1 MEQVVQDGAREI
13 YQVEQSAVVEKPV
26 YQAVKRLFD
35 VVVSALALLIL
46 GIPMLLLMPVIRAD
60 SPGPAIFRQERLGK
74 DGKPFVIYKYRTM
87 QMDAERDGPQWAR
100 AHDVRCTKLGRLLR
114 RGHID
119 ELPQLVNVLRGEMS
133 LVGPRP
139 ERACFY
145 QEFERYIR
153 GFSQRLQV
161 TPGITGWAQING
173 GYELLPEEKIL
184 FDMEYIRHRSVMFD
198 IRCLLGTVRGC
209 SGTTAPDNER
219 GEREHE
225 ATWEAAHSRRIG
237 GAVRGAA
244 GGRLHKD
251 ACVRAGNAGRR

>member
-1 MEQVVQDGAREI
+1 MRPMEQVVQDGAREI

-35 VVVSALALLIL
+35 VLVSALALLIL

-74 DGKPFVIYKYRTM
+74 GGKPFVIYKYRTM

-198 IRCLLGTVRGC
+198 IRCLLGTVRVVFRH
-209 SGTTAPDNER
+209 D
-219 GEREHE
+219 
-225 ATWEAAHSRRIG
+225 
-237 GAVRGAA
+237 GAR
-244 GGRLHKD
+244 
-251 ACVRAGNAGRR
+251 

>member
-1 MEQVVQDGAREI
+1 M
-13 YQVEQSAVVEKPV
+13 EKPV

-198 IRCLLGTVRGC
+198 IRCLLGTVRVVFRH
-209 SGTTAPDNER
+209 D
-219 GEREHE
+219 
-225 ATWEAAHSRRIG
+225 
-237 GAVRGAA
+237 GAR
-244 GGRLHKD
+244 
-251 ACVRAGNAGRR
+251 

>member
-1 MEQVVQDGAREI
+1 MRPMEQVVQDGAREI

-74 DGKPFVIYKYRTM
+74 GGKPFVIYKYRTM

-153 GFSQRLQV
+153 GFSWRLQV

-198 IRCLLGTVRGC
+198 IRCLLGTVRVVFRH
-209 SGTTAPDNER
+209 D
-219 GEREHE
+219 
-225 ATWEAAHSRRIG
+225 
-237 GAVRGAA
+237 GAR
-244 GGRLHKD
+244 
-251 ACVRAGNAGRR
+251 

>member
-1 MEQVVQDGAREI
+1 MRPMEQVVQDGAREI

-74 DGKPFVIYKYRTM
+74 GGKPFVIYKYRTM

-184 FDMEYIRHRSVMFD
+184 FDIEYIRHRSMMFD
-198 IRCLLGTVRGC
+198 IRCLLGTVRVVFRH
-209 SGTTAPDNER
+209 D
-219 GEREHE
+219 
-225 ATWEAAHSRRIG
+225 
-237 GAVRGAA
+237 GAR
-244 GGRLHKD
+244 
-251 ACVRAGNAGRR
+251 

>member
-1 MEQVVQDGAREI
+1 MRSMEQVVQDGAREI

-35 VVVSALALLIL
+35 VVASALALLIL

-74 DGKPFVIYKYRTM
+74 GGKPFVIYKYRTM

-198 IRCLLGTVRGC
+198 IRCLLGTVRVVFRH
-209 SGTTAPDNER
+209 D
-219 GEREHE
+219 
-225 ATWEAAHSRRIG
+225 
-237 GAVRGAA
+237 GAR
-244 GGRLHKD
+244 
-251 ACVRAGNAGRR
+251 

>member
-1 MEQVVQDGAREI
+1 MRPMEQVVQDGAREI

-74 DGKPFVIYKYRTM
+74 GGKPFVIYKYRTM

-184 FDMEYIRHRSVMFD
+184 FDMEYIRHRSMMFD
-198 IRCLLGTVRGC
+198 IRCLLGTVRVVFRH
-209 SGTTAPDNER
+209 D
-219 GEREHE
+219 
-225 ATWEAAHSRRIG
+225 
-237 GAVRGAA
+237 GAR
-244 GGRLHKD
+244 
-251 ACVRAGNAGRR
+251 

>member
-1 MEQVVQDGAREI
+1 MRPMEQVVQDGAREI

-74 DGKPFVIYKYRTM
+74 GGKPFVIYKYRTM
-87 QMDAERDGPQWAR
+87 QMDAERDGPQWAC

-198 IRCLLGTVRGC
+198 IRCLLGTVRVVFRH
-209 SGTTAPDNER
+209 D
-219 GEREHE
+219 
-225 ATWEAAHSRRIG
+225 
-237 GAVRGAA
+237 GAR
-244 GGRLHKD
+244 
-251 ACVRAGNAGRR
+251 

>member
-1 MEQVVQDGAREI
+1 MRPMEQVVQDGAREI

-46 GIPMLLLMPVIRAD
+46 GIPMLLLMPVIQAD

-74 DGKPFVIYKYRTM
+74 GGKPFVIYKYRTM

-198 IRCLLGTVRGC
+198 IRCLLGTVRVVFRH
-209 SGTTAPDNER
+209 D
-219 GEREHE
+219 
-225 ATWEAAHSRRIG
+225 
-237 GAVRGAA
+237 GAR
-244 GGRLHKD
+244 
-251 ACVRAGNAGRR
+251 

>member
-1 MEQVVQDGAREI
+1 MRPMEQVVQDGAREI

-153 GFSQRLQV
+153 GCSQRLQV

-198 IRCLLGTVRGC
+198 IRCLLGTVRVVFRH
-209 SGTTAPDNER
+209 D
-219 GEREHE
+219 
-225 ATWEAAHSRRIG
+225 
-237 GAVRGAA
+237 GAR
-244 GGRLHKD
+244 
-251 ACVRAGNAGRR
+251 

>member
-1 MEQVVQDGAREI
+1 MRPMEQVVQDGAREI
-13 YQVEQSAVVEKPV
+13 YQVEQFAVVEKPV

-198 IRCLLGTVRGC
+198 IRCLLGTVRVVFRH
-209 SGTTAPDNER
+209 D
-219 GEREHE
+219 
-225 ATWEAAHSRRIG
+225 
-237 GAVRGAA
+237 GAR
-244 GGRLHKD
+244 
-251 ACVRAGNAGRR
+251 

>member
-1 MEQVVQDGAREI
+1 MRPMEQVVQDGAREI

-60 SPGPAIFRQERLGK
+60 SPGAAIFRQERLGK
-74 DGKPFVIYKYRTM
+74 GGKPFVIYKYRTM

-161 TPGITGWAQING
+161 TPGITGLAQING

-198 IRCLLGTVRGC
+198 IRCLLGTVRVVFRH
-209 SGTTAPDNER
+209 D
-219 GEREHE
+219 
-225 ATWEAAHSRRIG
+225 
-237 GAVRGAA
+237 GAR
-244 GGRLHKD
+244 
-251 ACVRAGNAGRR
+251 

>member
-1 MEQVVQDGAREI
+1 MRPMEQVVQDGAREI

-184 FDMEYIRHRSVMFD
+184 FDMEYIRPRSVMFD
-198 IRCLLGTVRGC
+198 IRCLLGTVRVVFRH
-209 SGTTAPDNER
+209 D
-219 GEREHE
+219 
-225 ATWEAAHSRRIG
+225 
-237 GAVRGAA
+237 GAR
-244 GGRLHKD
+244 
-251 ACVRAGNAGRR
+251 

>member
-1 MEQVVQDGAREI
+1 MRPMEQVVQDGAREI

-35 VVVSALALLIL
+35 VVASALALLIL

-74 DGKPFVIYKYRTM
+74 GGKPFVIYKYRTM

-119 ELPQLVNVLRGEMS
+119 ELPRLVNVLRGEMS

-198 IRCLLGTVRGC
+198 IRCLLGTVRVVFRH
-209 SGTTAPDNER
+209 D
-219 GEREHE
+219 
-225 ATWEAAHSRRIG
+225 
-237 GAVRGAA
+237 GAR
-244 GGRLHKD
+244 
-251 ACVRAGNAGRR
+251 

>member
-46 GIPMLLLMPVIRAD
+46 GIPMLLLIPVIRAD

-74 DGKPFVIYKYRTM
+74 GGKPFVIYKYRTM

-100 AHDVRCTKLGRLLR
+100 AHDVRCTRLGRLLR

-198 IRCLLGTVRGC
+198 IRCLLGTVRVVFRH
-209 SGTTAPDNER
+209 D
-219 GEREHE
+219 
-225 ATWEAAHSRRIG
+225 
-237 GAVRGAA
+237 GAR
-244 GGRLHKD
+244 
-251 ACVRAGNAGRR
+251 

>member
-74 DGKPFVIYKYRTM
+74 GGKPFVIYKYRTM

-100 AHDVRCTKLGRLLR
+100 VHDVRCTKLGRLLR

-198 IRCLLGTVRGC
+198 IRCLLGTVRVVFRH
-209 SGTTAPDNER
+209 D
-219 GEREHE
+219 
-225 ATWEAAHSRRIG
+225 
-237 GAVRGAA
+237 GAR
-244 GGRLHKD
+244 
-251 ACVRAGNAGRR
+251 

>member
-1 MEQVVQDGAREI
+1 MRPMEQVVQDGAREI

-60 SPGPAIFRQERLGK
+60 SPGPAIFRKERLGK
-74 DGKPFVIYKYRTM
+74 GGKPFVIYKYRTM

-198 IRCLLGTVRGC
+198 IRCLLGTVRVVFRH
-209 SGTTAPDNER
+209 D
-219 GEREHE
+219 
-225 ATWEAAHSRRIG
+225 
-237 GAVRGAA
+237 GAR
-244 GGRLHKD
+244 
-251 ACVRAGNAGRR
+251 

>member
-1 MEQVVQDGAREI
+1 MRPMEQVVQDGAREI
-13 YQVEQSAVVEKPV
+13 YQVEQSAVVENPV

-74 DGKPFVIYKYRTM
+74 GGKPFVIYKYRTM

-198 IRCLLGTVRGC
+198 IRCLLGTVRVVFRH
-209 SGTTAPDNER
+209 D
-219 GEREHE
+219 
-225 ATWEAAHSRRIG
+225 
-237 GAVRGAA
+237 GAR
-244 GGRLHKD
+244 
-251 ACVRAGNAGRR
+251 

>member
-1 MEQVVQDGAREI
+1 MRPMEQVVQDGAREI

-74 DGKPFVIYKYRTM
+74 GGKPFVIYKYRTM
-87 QMDAERDGPQWAR
+87 QMDAERDGPQWAS

-198 IRCLLGTVRGC
+198 IRCLLGTVRVVFRH
-209 SGTTAPDNER
+209 D
-219 GEREHE
+219 
-225 ATWEAAHSRRIG
+225 
-237 GAVRGAA
+237 GAR
-244 GGRLHKD
+244 
-251 ACVRAGNAGRR
+251 

>member
-1 MEQVVQDGAREI
+1 MRPMEQVVQDGAREI

-74 DGKPFVIYKYRTM
+74 GGKPFVIYKYRTM

-153 GFSQRLQV
+153 YIRGFSQRLQV

-198 IRCLLGTVRGC
+198 IRCLLGTVRVVFRH
-209 SGTTAPDNER
+209 D
-219 GEREHE
+219 
-225 ATWEAAHSRRIG
+225 
-237 GAVRGAA
+237 GAR
-244 GGRLHKD
+244 
-251 ACVRAGNAGRR
+251 

>member
-1 MEQVVQDGAREI
+1 MRPMEQVVQDGAREI

-100 AHDVRCTKLGRLLR
+100 VHDVRCTKLGRLLR

-184 FDMEYIRHRSVMFD
+184 FDMEYIRHRSVMFG
-198 IRCLLGTVRGC
+198 IRCLLGTVRVVFRH
-209 SGTTAPDNER
+209 D
-219 GEREHE
+219 
-225 ATWEAAHSRRIG
+225 
-237 GAVRGAA
+237 GAR
-244 GGRLHKD
+244 
-251 ACVRAGNAGRR
+251 

>member
-1 MEQVVQDGAREI
+1 MRPMEQVVQDGAREI

-87 QMDAERDGPQWAR
+87 QMDAERDGPQGAR

-198 IRCLLGTVRGC
+198 IRCLLGTVRVVFRH
-209 SGTTAPDNER
+209 D
-219 GEREHE
+219 
-225 ATWEAAHSRRIG
+225 
-237 GAVRGAA
+237 GAR
-244 GGRLHKD
+244 
-251 ACVRAGNAGRR
+251 

>member
-1 MEQVVQDGAREI
+1 MRPMEQVVQDGAREI

-74 DGKPFVIYKYRTM
+74 GGKPFVIYKYRTM

-173 GYELLPEEKIL
+173 GYELLP
-184 FDMEYIRHRSVMFD
+184 
-198 IRCLLGTVRGC
+198 
-209 SGTTAPDNER
+209 
-219 GEREHE
+219 
-225 ATWEAAHSRRIG
+225 
-237 GAVRGAA
+237 
-244 GGRLHKD
+244 
-251 ACVRAGNAGRR
+251 

>member
-1 MEQVVQDGAREI
+1 M
-13 YQVEQSAVVEKPV
+13 
-26 YQAVKRLFD
+26 
-35 VVVSALALLIL
+35 
-46 GIPMLLLMPVIRAD
+46 
-60 SPGPAIFRQERLGK
+60 
-74 DGKPFVIYKYRTM
+74 
-87 QMDAERDGPQWAR
+87 
-100 AHDVRCTKLGRLLR
+100 GRLLR

-198 IRCLLGTVRGC
+198 IRCLLGTVRVVFRH
-209 SGTTAPDNER
+209 D
-219 GEREHE
+219 
-225 ATWEAAHSRRIG
+225 
-237 GAVRGAA
+237 GAR
-244 GGRLHKD
+244 
-251 ACVRAGNAGRR
+251 

>member
-1 MEQVVQDGAREI
+1 MRPMEQVVQDGAREI

-74 DGKPFVIYKYRTM
+74 GGKPFVIYKYRTM

-153 GFSQRLQV
+153 VF
-161 TPGITGWAQING
+161 
-173 GYELLPEEKIL
+173 
-184 FDMEYIRHRSVMFD
+184 MEAYCLSSVAF
-198 IRCLLGTVRGC
+198 
-209 SGTTAPDNER
+209 
-219 GEREHE
+219 
-225 ATWEAAHSRRIG
+225 AAS
-237 GAVRGAA
+237 
-244 GGRLHKD
+244 
-251 ACVRAGNAGRR
+251 

>member
-1 MEQVVQDGAREI
+1 MRPMEQVVQDGAREI

-74 DGKPFVIYKYRTM
+74 DGKPFIIYKYRTM

-198 IRCLLGTVRGC
+198 IRCLLGTVRVVFRH
-209 SGTTAPDNER
+209 D
-219 GEREHE
+219 
-225 ATWEAAHSRRIG
+225 
-237 GAVRGAA
+237 GAR
-244 GGRLHKD
+244 
-251 ACVRAGNAGRR
+251 

>member
-173 GYELLPEEKIL
+173 GYELLPEETIL

-198 IRCLLGTVRGC
+198 IRCLLGTVRVVFRH
-209 SGTTAPDNER
+209 D
-219 GEREHE
+219 
-225 ATWEAAHSRRIG
+225 
-237 GAVRGAA
+237 GAR
-244 GGRLHKD
+244 
-251 ACVRAGNAGRR
+251 

>member
-1 MEQVVQDGAREI
+1 MRPMEQVVQDGAREI

-74 DGKPFVIYKYRTM
+74 GGKPFVIYKYRTM

-184 FDMEYIRHRSVMFD
+184 FDMEYIRRRSVMFD
-198 IRCLLGTVRGC
+198 IRCLLGTVRVVFRH
-209 SGTTAPDNER
+209 D
-219 GEREHE
+219 
-225 ATWEAAHSRRIG
+225 
-237 GAVRGAA
+237 GAR
-244 GGRLHKD
+244 
-251 ACVRAGNAGRR
+251 

>member
-1 MEQVVQDGAREI
+1 MRPMEQVVQDGAREI

-74 DGKPFVIYKYRTM
+74 GGKPFVIYKYRTM

-100 AHDVRCTKLGRLLR
+100 AHDVRCT
-114 RGHID
+114 
-119 ELPQLVNVLRGEMS
+119 QLVNVLRGEMS

-173 GYELLPEEKIL
+173 GYELLP
-184 FDMEYIRHRSVMFD
+184 
-198 IRCLLGTVRGC
+198 
-209 SGTTAPDNER
+209 
-219 GEREHE
+219 
-225 ATWEAAHSRRIG
+225 
-237 GAVRGAA
+237 
-244 GGRLHKD
+244 
-251 ACVRAGNAGRR
+251 

>member
-1 MEQVVQDGAREI
+1 MRPMEQVVQDGAREI

-153 GFSQRLQV
+153 GFSQRLQA

-198 IRCLLGTVRGC
+198 IRCLLGTVRVVFRH
-209 SGTTAPDNER
+209 D
-219 GEREHE
+219 
-225 ATWEAAHSRRIG
+225 
-237 GAVRGAA
+237 GAR
-244 GGRLHKD
+244 
-251 ACVRAGNAGRR
+251 

>member
-1 MEQVVQDGAREI
+1 MRPMEQVVQDGAREI

-26 YQAVKRLFD
+26 YQAVERLFD

-198 IRCLLGTVRGC
+198 IRCLLGTVRVVFRH
-209 SGTTAPDNER
+209 D
-219 GEREHE
+219 
-225 ATWEAAHSRRIG
+225 
-237 GAVRGAA
+237 GAR
-244 GGRLHKD
+244 
-251 ACVRAGNAGRR
+251 

>member
-1 MEQVVQDGAREI
+1 MRPMEQVVQDGAREI

-74 DGKPFVIYKYRTM
+74 GGKPFVIYKYRTM

-173 GYELLPEEKIL
+173 GYELLPEEKTL

-198 IRCLLGTVRGC
+198 IRCLLGTVRVVFRH
-209 SGTTAPDNER
+209 D
-219 GEREHE
+219 
-225 ATWEAAHSRRIG
+225 
-237 GAVRGAA
+237 GAR
-244 GGRLHKD
+244 
-251 ACVRAGNAGRR
+251 

>member
-1 MEQVVQDGAREI
+1 MRPMEQVVQDGAREI

-60 SPGPAIFRQERLGK
+60 SPGAAIFRQERLGK
-74 DGKPFVIYKYRTM
+74 GGKPFVIYKYRTM

-114 RGHID
+114 RGHIN

-198 IRCLLGTVRGC
+198 IRCLLGTVRVVFRH
-209 SGTTAPDNER
+209 D
-219 GEREHE
+219 
-225 ATWEAAHSRRIG
+225 
-237 GAVRGAA
+237 GAR
-244 GGRLHKD
+244 
-251 ACVRAGNAGRR
+251 

>member
-1 MEQVVQDGAREI
+1 MRPMEQVVQDGAREI

-46 GIPMLLLMPVIRAD
+46 GIPMLLLMPVIRSD

-74 DGKPFVIYKYRTM
+74 GGKPFVIYKYRTM

-198 IRCLLGTVRGC
+198 IRCLLGTVRVVFRH
-209 SGTTAPDNER
+209 D
-219 GEREHE
+219 
-225 ATWEAAHSRRIG
+225 
-237 GAVRGAA
+237 GAR
-244 GGRLHKD
+244 
-251 ACVRAGNAGRR
+251 

>member
-1 MEQVVQDGAREI
+1 MRPMEQVVQDGAREI

-26 YQAVKRLFD
+26 YQVAKRLFD

-74 DGKPFVIYKYRTM
+74 GGKPFVIYKYRTM

-198 IRCLLGTVRGC
+198 IRCLLGTVRVVFRH
-209 SGTTAPDNER
+209 D
-219 GEREHE
+219 
-225 ATWEAAHSRRIG
+225 
-237 GAVRGAA
+237 GAR
-244 GGRLHKD
+244 
-251 ACVRAGNAGRR
+251 

>member
-1 MEQVVQDGAREI
+1 MRPMEQVVQDGAREI

-153 GFSQRLQV
+153 GFSQRLKV

-198 IRCLLGTVRGC
+198 IRCLLGTVRVVFRH
-209 SGTTAPDNER
+209 D
-219 GEREHE
+219 
-225 ATWEAAHSRRIG
+225 
-237 GAVRGAA
+237 GAR
-244 GGRLHKD
+244 
-251 ACVRAGNAGRR
+251 

>member
-1 MEQVVQDGAREI
+1 MRPMEQVVQDGAREI

-100 AHDVRCTKLGRLLR
+100 VHDVRCTKLGRLLR

-145 QEFERYIR
+145 QEFVRYIR

-198 IRCLLGTVRGC
+198 IRCLLGTVRVVFRH
-209 SGTTAPDNER
+209 D
-219 GEREHE
+219 
-225 ATWEAAHSRRIG
+225 
-237 GAVRGAA
+237 GAR
-244 GGRLHKD
+244 
-251 ACVRAGNAGRR
+251 

>member
-1 MEQVVQDGAREI
+1 MRPMEQVVQDGAREI

-46 GIPMLLLMPVIRAD
+46 GIPILLLMPVIRAD

-74 DGKPFVIYKYRTM
+74 GGKPFVIYKYRTM

-198 IRCLLGTVRGC
+198 IRCLLGTVRVVFRH
-209 SGTTAPDNER
+209 D
-219 GEREHE
+219 
-225 ATWEAAHSRRIG
+225 
-237 GAVRGAA
+237 GAR
-244 GGRLHKD
+244 
-251 ACVRAGNAGRR
+251 